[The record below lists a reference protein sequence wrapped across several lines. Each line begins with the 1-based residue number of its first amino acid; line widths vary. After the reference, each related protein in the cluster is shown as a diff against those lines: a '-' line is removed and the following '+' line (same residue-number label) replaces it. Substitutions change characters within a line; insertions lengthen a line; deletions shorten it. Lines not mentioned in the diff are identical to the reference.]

1 MSSPEINRALEVV
14 KRTKR
19 GRELYD
25 AMERDARTCQI
36 VSLRGFQNAG
46 RIRGTCDIVIDP
58 DFHPEIPT
66 LAGRK
71 SASTARTLA
80 HEMGHAATNVGDTGP
95 GKMDNVILNENPVA
109 IELGLSPRT
118 GYAMPW
124 WWTLSLIGYP
134 APSGVE
140 VPRP

>member
-1 MSSPEINRALEVV
+1 MSSPELNRALELV

-19 GRELYD
+19 GQELYD
-25 AMERDARTCQI
+25 AMERDSRTCKI
-36 VSLRGFQNAG
+36 VSLRGFQNAV
-46 RIRGTCDIVIDP
+46 RPRGTCNVVIDP

-71 SASTARTLA
+71 SASTARILA

-95 GKMDNVILNENPVA
+95 GQMDNSILNENPVVT
-109 IELGLSPRT
+109 ELGLSPRT
-118 GYAMPW
+118 GYTVPSW
-124 WWTLSLIGYP
+124 WYLPFIGYP

-140 VPRP
+140 VPRR